1 MGNILANIENFIAT
15 VTINRAEALNA
26 FNYETLCELG
36 ETVESLH
43 TNREVRVIV
52 FRGAGDKAFSVGAD
66 LKERKT
72 LTEEQVR
79 RNVYKIGDVFH
90 SIEKL
95 PQPTIAAMNGHA
107 FGGGMELAL
116 ACDFRIAAKDAM
128 MGLTETSLAIIPGAG
143 GTQRLP
149 RLIGEAKALELILT
163 AKRFSGEEAV
173 SYGVA
178 TKAVEKEKVMDAA
191 MELADA
197 ILANGPIAV
206 QQAKY
211 AVKTGMN
218 ADLNTGLEIER
229 KAYEITIPTEDRL
242 EALQAF
248 SEKRKPVYQGK

>member
-1 MGNILANIENFIAT
+1 MGNIVCHVENFIAT
-15 VTINRAEALNA
+15 ITINRPDSLNA
-26 FNYETLCELG
+26 FNYETLCQLE
-36 ETVESLH
+36 ETIESL
-43 TNREVRVIV
+43 RMDKDARVIV

-72 LTEEQVR
+72 LSEEQVR
-79 RNVYKIGDVFH
+79 RNVYKIGKVFQAV
-90 SIEKL
+90 EQL

-116 ACDFRIAAKDAM
+116 ACDFRIAAKEAL

-163 AKRFSGEEAV
+163 AKRFSGEDAV
-173 SYGVA
+173 TYGVV
-178 TKAVEKEKVMDAA
+178 TKAVEKERVMEAA
-191 MELADA
+191 RELANA

-218 ADLNTGLEIER
+218 ADLATGLEIER
-229 KAYEITIPTEDRL
+229 KAYELTIPTEDRL